1 VESTAA
7 LNSKVAALE
16 DEMRIVKGEVKQV
29 LTEIRSAILAQDS
42 PFIEGGQAARHVSKP
57 IQIVPAV
64 HEEPARVEIVL
75 PKPEA
80 AEAAHAPAAEPA
92 AAPAQPVVQG
102 APAHQDNHHAAPHA
116 AVAGVPLTPVA
127 RPAPRWSLLTVA
139 SLAAWAEE
147 AFQRIGA
154 QRLAILLDLCEVS
167 GYLPQEARQALAR
180 VGELD
185 LPAPEQ
191 TASPMEITVLLR
203 QLDALLQGEPQEF
216 GPRLMY

>member
-42 PFIEGGQAARHVSKP
+42 PFVENGGPARSARPV
-57 IQIVPAV
+57 QIVPAV
-64 HEEPARVEIVL
+64 AEEPARVEIVMPHPDPTPTATPVHEL
-75 PKPEA
+75 PHVEPQ
-80 AEAAHAPAAEPA
+80 APAEPTHVPHPAAPA
-92 AAPAQPVVQG
+92 AAPA
-102 APAHQDNHHAAPHA
+102 AP
-116 AVAGVPLTPVA
+116 

-167 GYLPQEARQALAR
+167 GYLPAEARQALAR

-185 LPAPEQ
+185 LPGPEQ
-191 TASPMEITVLLR
+191 PASPMDVTVLLR
-203 QLDALLQGEPQEF
+203 QLDALVQGEPQEI
-216 GPRLMY
+216 GPRLLY